1 MANIKSAIKRIETTE
16 RRTLRNRMFK
26 SIVKTE
32 IKKFEAAIES
42 GNLEEAKTLLA
53 RTAHILDKGTA
64 KGILHKNAV
73 SRKKSRLAKNLAAV
87 SKK

>member
-1 MANIKSAIKRIETTE
+1 MANIKSAIKRIDITE

-32 IKKFEAAIES
+32 IKKFEAAVNS
-42 GNLEEAKTLLA
+42 GNLDEAKSLLSK
-53 RTAHILDKGTA
+53 TAHVLDKASA

-73 SRKKSRLAKNLAAV
+73 SRKKSRLAIRLNHAAT
-87 SKK
+87 K

>member
-16 RRTLRNRMFK
+16 RRTLRNRIFK

-32 IKKFEAAIES
+32 IKKFEAAIHS
-42 GNLEEAKTLLA
+42 GNLEEAKALLS
-53 RTAHILDKGTA
+53 RTAHVLDKASA

-73 SRKKSRLAKNLAAV
+73 SRKKSRLAIKLNHLA
-87 SKK
+87 K

>member
-16 RRTLRNRMFK
+16 RRTLRNRIFK

-32 IKKFEAAIES
+32 IKKFEAAVNS
-42 GNLEEAKTLLA
+42 GNLEEAKVLLS
-53 RTAHILDKGTA
+53 RTAHVLDKASA

-73 SRKKSRLAKNLAAV
+73 SRKKSRLAIKLNHAV
-87 SKK
+87 AK